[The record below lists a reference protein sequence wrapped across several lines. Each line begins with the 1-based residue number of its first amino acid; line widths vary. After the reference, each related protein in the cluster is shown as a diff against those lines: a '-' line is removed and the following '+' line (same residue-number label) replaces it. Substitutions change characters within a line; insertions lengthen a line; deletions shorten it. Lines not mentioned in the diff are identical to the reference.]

1 MKKLITLSLLFM
13 SPAAA
18 FGADLLGKPPSV
30 IRQPALT
37 AAPLDSSGFYLGV
50 NFGAGFGDLSTS
62 GAALLANPNASV
74 DVSKVNRSGALGG
87 VQAGYAVQSDSLV
100 YGVEADMDFGA
111 LRGTLNM
118 NGQVST
124 PAVFPT
130 TLASQTGYNAR
141 LESRINALGTLRGRI
156 GYAFDNVLIYGTG
169 GYATAHHN
177 GKVSLAATGVPLS
190 GTPFTPSADTS
201 LGTARVHEWLHG
213 WTLGVGAEYAFTRN
227 VGLKVEYLYAQ
238 FNNKVAGQSVAHSVN
253 LVRSGVNYR
262 F

>member
-1 MKKLITLSLLFM
+1 MKKLITLSLLCL
-13 SPAAA
+13 SSGAA

-30 IRQPALT
+30 IRQPMAT
-37 AAPLDSSGFYLGV
+37 APASDSSGFYAGV

-62 GAALLANPNASV
+62 GAAALANPNASL
-74 DVSKVNRSGALGG
+74 DVIKLNRAGALGG

-100 YGVEADMDFGA
+100 YGVEADIDFGA
-111 LRGTLNM
+111 LRGSLNA

-124 PAVFPT
+124 PAVPPT
-130 TLASQTGYNAR
+130 TLASQTAYSG
-141 LESRINALGTLRGRI
+141 LIESRINALGTLRGRI

-177 GKVSLAATGVPLS
+177 GKVTLAATGVALS
-190 GTPFTPSADTS
+190 GASLTSSTGTDLGSAS
-201 LGTARVHEWLHG
+201 VREWLHG
-213 WTLGVGAEYAFTRN
+213 WTLGAGAEYAFTRN

-238 FNNKVAGQSVAHSVN
+238 FNNKIAGQTVSHSVN
-253 LVRSGVNYR
+253 LLRTGVNYR